1 MSVFHY
7 KAEKLEQSGTSA
19 VYRFWPDYVSDK
31 TVYGVFQV
39 DSNSWDFIIIRSPTD
54 LPLTAPEVRS
64 VQALIHKMKK
74 HHLVENS
81 LPETV
86 YFVA

>member
-1 MSVFHY
+1 M
-7 KAEKLEQSGTSA
+7 
-19 VYRFWPDYVSDK
+19 YRFWPDYVSNE

-39 DSNSWDFIIIRSPTD
+39 DSKGWDFTITQSPTD
-54 LPLTAPEVRS
+54 LPPTTLDVRA
-64 VQALIHKMKK
+64 VRALIHKVKK
-74 HHLVENS
+74 HHLVANS

>member
-1 MSVFHY
+1 MSISHY

-19 VYRFWPDYVSDK
+19 VYRFWSDYVSDE

-39 DSNSWDFIIIRSPTD
+39 DTESWSFTIIESLPGVSPTAQD
-54 LPLTAPEVRS
+54 VRC
-64 VQALIHKMKK
+64 VLALIHKMKK
-74 HHLVENS
+74 HHLVANS